1 MESTNNQTFIPLG
14 ANKTYLGTYDAVSAY
29 ATAKISLIAD
39 QNCEIIAYQSQNK
52 KNTSSTVYQAVANVQ
67 LEEYL
72 TLANPFVYFTVR
84 NLSSSAQ
91 TILNF
96 TVVYSVSQVGAGG
109 GVGSNVNIVSQTA
122 GLALNS
128 SLTTINS
135 TINMKSNST
144 FWNASSVLAGGVS
157 QSISNG
163 TRPTRSLSVFGN
175 TSAETT
181 LTLQISVDGTNFYDT
196 QSVIVANGNFGYSLT
211 CPFYSIRLKSS
222 DAATITALC
231 IYA

>member
-96 TVVYSVSQVGAGG
+96 TVVYSVSQVGAA

-135 TINMKSNST
+135 SINMKSNST
-144 FWNASSVLAGGVS
+144 FWNNSSVLASGVS

-175 TSAETT
+175 TDAETT

-211 CPFYSIRLKSS
+211 CPFYYIRLKSS
-222 DAATITALC
+222 DAATITALA

>member
-1 MESTNNQTFIPLG
+1 MESNNSQTFVALG
-14 ANKTYLGTYDAVSAY
+14 SNKTYLGTYDAVSLY
-29 ATAKISLIAD
+29 STAKISLISD

-52 KNTSSTVYQAVANVQ
+52 KNTSSTVYQATANVQ

-84 NLSSSAQ
+84 NKSSTVQ

-96 TVVYSVSQVGAGG
+96 TVVYSISQVSSSGAS
-109 GVGSNVNIVSQTA
+109 SNVNIVSQSA

-128 SLTTINS
+128 SVTAISTTL
-135 TINMKSNST
+135 NMKET
-144 FWNASSVLAGGVS
+144 AFFWNASSVLATGLS
-157 QSISNG
+157 SIISSG
-163 TRPTRSLSVFGN
+163 THPTRSLSVFGN
-175 TSAETT
+175 TSAQTT
-181 LTLQISVDGTNFYDT
+181 ITLQISADGSNFYDT
-196 QSVIVANGNFGYSLT
+196 QSVIIANGNFGYSLT

-222 DAATITALC
+222 DAAIITASA